1 MMMNPFSYLA
11 LRYKNCS
18 MHVKLFASYFLLIF
32 IPIIALTMF
41 ATYQSTKIIEKQ
53 SMEITG
59 LYLQQTENEL
69 ESELNRLA
77 TISSSV
83 AQLSDVHEVLEKQDS
98 NISFSEEY
106 DDMNALYKT
115 IESTRTLYGV
125 YQIRLYIS
133 DSFRYSRSHYITYP
147 LSEISDADWYKQLL
161 AEYGMRAFLPP
172 STFRQPL
179 SKPQE
184 VLSVVTLIRSRKDI
198 NTVLGAVRVDIL
210 KSDVLNMLRHG
221 NYTEP
226 SAAYLVDENLN
237 IICGADSSLTLSD
250 EELAADIHELQK
262 ETGSFSGVQTQG
274 ESVFGLSA
282 PVFDGCR
289 IFTVASMNN
298 LLSPVKDL
306 RNQMIVLTILIS
318 VIAFILSYVYAKYST
333 RRIKTLAKQVQRVE
347 NGDLNVSC
355 IVDSDDEIGELQNS
369 FNFMV
374 RRISVLIDERYN
386 LGKNLKDMELRALQ
400 AQINPHFLYNT
411 LDLISWKATAN
422 GDMEMVDIVVKL
434 ARFYRLNLSNGSDFL
449 PLSDEAEHVQL
460 FVELTNLSRG
470 RTVELITKIDPS
482 IADYPIMK
490 LIFAADR
497 GKQPVSRLI

>member
-1 MMMNPFSYLA
+1 M
-11 LRYKNCS
+11 
-18 MHVKLFASYFLLIF
+18 
-32 IPIIALTMF
+32 
-41 ATYQSTKIIEKQ
+41 
-53 SMEITG
+53 
-59 LYLQQTENEL
+59 
-69 ESELNRLA
+69 
-77 TISSSV
+77 
-83 AQLSDVHEVLEKQDS
+83 
-98 NISFSEEY
+98 
-106 DDMNALYKT
+106 
-115 IESTRTLYGV
+115 
-125 YQIRLYIS
+125 
-133 DSFRYSRSHYITYP
+133 
-147 LSEISDADWYKQLL
+147 
-161 AEYGMRAFLPP
+161 PP

-306 RNQMIVLTILIS
+306 RNQMIVLTIIIS

-386 LGKNLKDMELRALQ
+386 LGKNLKNMELRACRPRSTR
-400 AQINPHFLYNT
+400 IF
-411 LDLISWKATAN
+411 
-422 GDMEMVDIVVKL
+422 
-434 ARFYRLNLSNGSDFL
+434 
-449 PLSDEAEHVQL
+449 
-460 FVELTNLSRG
+460 
-470 RTVELITKIDPS
+470 S
-482 IADYPIMK
+482 IIHS
-490 LIFAADR
+490 I
-497 GKQPVSRLI
+497 